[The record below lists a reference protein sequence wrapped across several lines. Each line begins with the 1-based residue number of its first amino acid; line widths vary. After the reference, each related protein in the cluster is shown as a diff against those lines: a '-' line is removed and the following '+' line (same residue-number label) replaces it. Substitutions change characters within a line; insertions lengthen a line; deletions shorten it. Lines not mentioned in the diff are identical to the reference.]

1 MPGMRGLGGL
11 GLGGGLPSLPG
22 LGKAAPAPDAALPV
36 AAASAAPSNRQH
48 HKSRK
53 KKKRR

>member
-1 MPGMRGLGGL
+1 MRGLGGL

-22 LGKAAPAPDAALPV
+22 LGRPAPAPDAALPV
-36 AAASAAPSNRQH
+36 AAAGAAPSNRQH